1 MSDREKI
8 FRAIMHWP
16 AYESLL
22 FDLSRDCPESCV
34 IDQAMGLYVRDPKPW
49 GVAFGLREAMRQ
61 YPGDKWACAELAVVA
76 MLLVKPDWWTSLIDE
91 FAEAW
96 KAEQEATRSV

>member
-22 FDLSRDCPESCV
+22 FDLSRDCQESCV
-34 IDQAMGLYVRDPKPW
+34 IDQAIGLYVRDPKPW
-49 GVAFGLREAMRQ
+49 GVALGLREAMYR
-61 YPGDKWACAELAVVA
+61 YPRDKWTCAELAVVA
-76 MLLVKPDWWTSLIDE
+76 MLLVKPDWWSSLIDE
-91 FAEAW
+91 FADVW
-96 KAEQEATRSV
+96 KAEQEATCSV